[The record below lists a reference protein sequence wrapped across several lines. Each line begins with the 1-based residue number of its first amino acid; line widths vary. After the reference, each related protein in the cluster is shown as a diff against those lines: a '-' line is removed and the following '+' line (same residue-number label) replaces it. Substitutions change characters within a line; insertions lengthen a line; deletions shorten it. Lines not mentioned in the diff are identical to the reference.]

1 MKKVFIVCMF
11 YFFCTASF
19 SQVTTKDTIL
29 SKSEQIDIN
38 DDDNDILNDTILLEE
53 VQIHKEKLDPEA
65 KKQFLLLQNRVYRVY
80 PFAKAA
86 SERLVMLN
94 KNMDKLNSEKEKR
107 RYFKIVE
114 DYLDNEF
121 KAKLKKL
128 SRKQGQILIKLI
140 HRQTGI
146 TAFNLIKEYKRGWK
160 AFWSNNTAKIFDLNL
175 KDEYKPYERN
185 EDFLIEI
192 ILHRAFSDYRLVE
205 QKAAT
210 PVDIDELQ
218 IYWENLSKELKK
230 KNNH

>member
-11 YFFCTASF
+11 YFFYTASF
-19 SQVTTKDTIL
+19 SQVSTKDSIL

-38 DDDNDILNDTILLEE
+38 DDDDILNDTILLEE

-80 PFAKAA
+80 PFAKSA
-86 SERLVMLN
+86 SERLVMLK
-94 KNMDKLNSEKEKR
+94 KNMDKLKSEKEKR

-146 TAFNLIKEYKRGWK
+146 SAFNLIKEYKSGWK
-160 AFWSNNTAKIFDLNL
+160 AFWSNNTARIFDLNL
-175 KDEYKPYERN
+175 KDEFKPYERN
-185 EDFLIEI
+185 EDFLIEV
-192 ILHRAFSDYRLVE
+192 ILYRAFMDYRLVE

-210 PVDIDELQ
+210 PINIDELQ
-218 IYWENLSKELKK
+218 IYWENLSKKLKE